1 MTEPDR
7 SILTVLADIVG
18 DIQQIIRAEFRLA
31 KVEFSEE
38 LAKTRRR
45 AMLAAAGLVFVML
58 SLGVLAL
65 AAVWALALVL
75 PHWAAALVV
84 GASLALIGG
93 ALTMTGINRMRD
105 VQLPPEK
112 TVASIK
118 ENIQWAKTRVR

>member
-1 MTEPDR
+1 MAEPDR

-18 DIQQIIRAEFRLA
+18 DVQQIIRAEFRLA
-31 KVEFSEE
+31 KVELSEE
-38 LAKTRRR
+38 LVKARRR
-45 AMLAAAGLVFVML
+45 AMMAAAGLVLVIL

-65 AAVWALALVL
+65 SAVWALALVL
-75 PHWAAALVV
+75 PPWAAALVV
-84 GASLALIGG
+84 GASLAVIGG
-93 ALTMTGINRMRD
+93 AITMIGIKRISQ